1 VSVFAWR
8 MPGFAVT
15 PAAVVVAVPARAVC
29 DSALVCT
36 IVGMTPNSDGPSMR
50 VRMLAGDLY
59 IADDPELAEH
69 NLRAMHLMDAFNAT
83 SARDPQERRRL
94 LTELLGAIGE
104 GTQIRPPLRVDYGSH
119 IHIGAR
125 SFANFGLVALD
136 VAPITIGDDV
146 QIGSNVQLMT
156 PTHPVDPE
164 PRRAKWETAK
174 PITIG
179 DNVWLG
185 SGAIILAGVTIGDNT
200 VVGAGAVVTRDL
212 PANVVAVGNPARV
225 IRPIEPGMA

>member
-1 VSVFAWR
+1 
-8 MPGFAVT
+8 
-15 PAAVVVAVPARAVC
+15 
-29 DSALVCT
+29 
-36 IVGMTPNSDGPSMR
+36 MR
-50 VRMLAGDLY
+50 ERMLAGDLY
-59 IADDPELAEH
+59 IADDPELAELS
-69 NLRAMHLMDAFNAT
+69 LRAMNLMEAFNAT
-83 SARDPQERRRL
+83 SGRDPQERRRL
-94 LTELLGAIGE
+94 LTELLGAIGAD
-104 GTQIRPPLRVDYGSH
+104 TVIRPPLRVDYGSQVR
-119 IHIGAR
+119 IGAR

-164 PRRAKWETAK
+164 LRRAKWEAAK
-174 PITIG
+174 PIAIG

-185 SGAIILAGVTIGDNT
+185 SGAIVLAGVTIGENT

-225 IRPIEPGMA
+225 VRTIEPGTA